1 MKKINFTPF
10 PILMTERL
18 ILRQLS
24 YADELAVFLLRTNE
38 SVNKYIERQK
48 IENNNDARAFIERI
62 DTGVKENQ
70 FVFWSISLKEKQN
83 LIGTISL
90 WNFSEDKFTGELG
103 YEMNPVFQGKGFMDE
118 AVKAVLDYGFNSL
131 GFKRIEAFTHYNNER
146 SKLLLKKNGFHLE
159 EGMKDEGNAN
169 NIIYSL
175 EVEIKQ

>member
-1 MKKINFTPF
+1 M
-10 PILMTERL
+10 
-18 ILRQLS
+18 RQLS
-24 YADELAVFLLRTNE
+24 YTDELAVFILRTDE

-62 DTGVKENQ
+62 DKRVKNNEL
-70 FVFWSISLKEKQN
+70 VFWAISLKEKQN

-90 WNFSEDKFTGELG
+90 WNFSEDKSTGELG

-118 AVKAVLDYGFNSL
+118 AVKAVLNFGLNSL
-131 GFKRIEAFTHYNNER
+131 GFKRIEAFTHHNNER

-159 EGMKDEGNAN
+159 DGMKDEGNAN

-175 EVEIKQ
+175 EIKQ